1 MARITDHDRAQA
13 PQVKVGQVVCV
24 TGIGMDNMVHRHE
37 KVTRITKTQIVTRGL
52 TGSRDIEGRYW
63 RDREARSLPYVQ
75 YGGTN
80 LHAECQRPKPKA

>member
-13 PQVKVGQVVCV
+13 PQVTVGQVVCV

-37 KVTRITKTQIVTRGL
+37 KVVRITQTQIVTRGL
-52 TGSRDIEGRYW
+52 SGRRDTEGRYW
-63 RDREARSLPYVQ
+63 RDQAARSIPYVQ

-80 LHAECQRPKPKA
+80 LSATCRKAKKA